1 MKTEDKIQALYI
13 IKNDLMNENQFVFNE
28 LAKNPVNHRQ
38 IELYVLYH
46 VSIRN
51 IDEIIK
57 FLETQLTEKNLEQF
71 LTRPEADHD
80 I

>member
-13 IKNDLMNENQFVFNE
+13 IKNDLMNESQFVFNE
-28 LAKNPVNHRQ
+28 LEKNPVNHRQ

-71 LTRPEADHD
+71 LTGPEADHD

>member
-13 IKNDLMNENQFVFNE
+13 IKNDLMNESQFVFNE
-28 LAKNPVNHRQ
+28 LAKNPINHRQ

-51 IDEIIK
+51 IDEIIN
-57 FLETQLTEKNLEQF
+57 FLETQLTAEDLEQF